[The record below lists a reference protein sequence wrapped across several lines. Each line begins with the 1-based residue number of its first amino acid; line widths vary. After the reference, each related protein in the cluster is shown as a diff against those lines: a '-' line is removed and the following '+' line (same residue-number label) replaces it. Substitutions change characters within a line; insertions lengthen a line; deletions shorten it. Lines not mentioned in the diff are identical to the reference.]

1 MTLSTLSAAA
11 IQTRPQPPV
20 IASEEEA
27 RFLDYPGARAPDR
40 QRRVDAHGVSLA
52 CYEWGA
58 PDAPPVLLVHG
69 ALDFARTF
77 DVFAPL
83 IADAGFRVVGYDQR
97 GHGDSSHAALYGW
110 VADERD
116 LLTVA
121 DSITRQPMPV
131 IGHSKGGSL
140 LIHAIEA
147 LPHRFTR
154 FACIDGMPFRSPHPD
169 TAMHERRYMSP
180 EIISNWLA
188 NRHTAASAARKPS
201 PLQEIARRRARMN
214 PRLSHEWLCYLV
226 TQGAQQDADGWRWK
240 LDPAIR
246 LGGFGA
252 MRSRWMTDRLPGFP
266 VPLLALFST
275 ISEPM
280 GWDCSLED
288 LAPFLPPSARGVAM
302 PDTGHFIHIERPR
315 ETADLII
322 DFLRP

>member
-1 MTLSTLSAAA
+1 MQDVPAPAHPLDPTP
-11 IQTRPQPPV
+11 RPLPLAP
-20 IASEEEA
+20 EEA
-27 RFLDYPGARAPDR
+27 RFLDFPGARAPDR
-40 QRRVDAHGVSLA
+40 LRRVDAHGVDLA
-52 CYEWGA
+52 VHEWGA

-83 IADAGFRVVGYDQR
+83 IADAGFRVVSYDQR
-97 GHGDSSHAALYGW
+97 GHGDSAHAALYGW

-116 LLTVA
+116 LLMVA
-121 DSITRQPMPV
+121 DSITRQPIPV

-154 FACIDGMPFRSPHPD
+154 FACIDGMLFRSPHPD
-169 TAMHERRYMSP
+169 TAMHERRSMSRKT
-180 EIISNWLA
+180 IDDWLA
-188 NRHTAASAARKPS
+188 HRHSAASAERKPS
-201 PLQEIARRRARMN
+201 PLEDVARRRARMN
-214 PRLSHEWLCYLV
+214 PRLGHEWLCYLV
-226 TQGAQQDADGWRWK
+226 TQGAQHDAAGWRWK

-246 LGGFGA
+246 PGGFVA

-275 ISEPM
+275 IAEPM
-280 GWDCSLED
+280 GWDCTYED
-288 LAPFLPPSARGVAM
+288 LAPYLPALARGIPM

-315 ETADLII
+315 ETADLVI
-322 DFLRP
+322 DFLRA

>member
-1 MTLSTLSAAA
+1 MSGIEETEV
-11 IQTRPQPPV
+11 Q
-20 IASEEEA
+20 EEA
-27 RFLDYPGARAPDR
+27 QADVLRSELAFHRYPGARPPDR
-40 QRRVDAHGVSLA
+40 QGQVDVFGVKIA
-52 CYEWGA
+52 TYEWGA

-83 IADAGFRVVGYDQR
+83 IADGGYRVVSYDHR
-97 GHGDSSHAALYGW
+97 GHGDSSPAALYGW

-116 LLTVA
+116 LLCVA
-121 DSITRQPMPV
+121 DAVSKQPMPV

-169 TAMHERRYMSP
+169 TAMHERRYMTPEVISKWLDHRHVSP
-180 EIISNWLA
+180 DSE
-188 NRHTAASAARKPS
+188 RKPGE
-201 PLQEIARRRARMN
+201 LQALAARRARLN

-226 TQGAQQDADGWRWK
+226 SKGAYEQPDGWRWK

-246 LGGFGA
+246 PGGFGV

-275 ISEPM
+275 IDEPM
-280 GWDCSLED
+280 GWDCKLED
-288 LAPFLPPSARGVAM
+288 LIGYLPASAQAIAM
-302 PDTGHFIHIERPR
+302 ADTGHFIHIERPR
-315 ETADLII
+315 QTADLIL

>member
-1 MTLSTLSAAA
+1 MSG
-11 IQTRPQPPV
+11 IQETEVQD
-20 IASEEEA
+20 EA
-27 RFLDYPGARAPDR
+27 QAGVLQDELAFHRYPGARPPDR
-40 QRRVDAHGVSLA
+40 QGQVDVFGVKIA
-52 CYEWGA
+52 TYEWGA

-83 IADAGFRVVGYDQR
+83 IADGGYRVVSYDHR
-97 GHGDSSHAALYGW
+97 GHGDSSPAALYGW

-116 LLTVA
+116 LLCVA
-121 DSITRQPMPV
+121 DAVSKQPMPV

-169 TAMHERRYMSP
+169 TAMHERRYMTPEVIAKWLDHRHVSP
-180 EIISNWLA
+180 ESE
-188 NRHTAASAARKPS
+188 RKPGE
-201 PLQEIARRRARMN
+201 LQALAARRARLN

-226 TQGAQQDADGWRWK
+226 SKGAYEQPDGWRWK

-246 LGGFGA
+246 PGGFGV

-275 ISEPM
+275 IDEPM
-280 GWDCSLED
+280 GWDCKLED
-288 LAPFLPPSARGVAM
+288 LIGYLPASAQAIAM
-302 PDTGHFIHIERPR
+302 ADTGHCIHIERPR
-315 ETADLII
+315 QTADLIL

>member
-1 MTLSTLSAAA
+1 MNTFA
-11 IQTRPQPPV
+11 
-20 IASEEEA
+20 
-27 RFLDYPGARAPDR
+27 FPGARAPDR
-40 QRRVDAHGVSLA
+40 QRHVDANGVRLA
-52 CYEWGA
+52 CYEWGTA
-58 PDAPPVLLVHG
+58 EAPPVLLVHG

-83 IADAGFRVVGYDQR
+83 IADAGFRVVSYDQR

-121 DSITRQPMPV
+121 DSITRQPIPV

-140 LIHAIEA
+140 LVHAIEA

-180 EIISNWLA
+180 EIIGKWLA
-188 NRHTAASAARKPS
+188 NRHTAASAIRKPS
-201 PLQEIARRRARMN
+201 PLQDIARRRARMN

-226 TQGAQQDADGWRWK
+226 TKGAQHDADGWRWK

-246 LGGFGA
+246 PGGFGP

-266 VPLLALFST
+266 VPLMALFST
-275 ISEPM
+275 VAEPM
-280 GWDCSLED
+280 GWDCTLED
-288 LAPFLPPSARGVAM
+288 LAPFLPASARALAL

-315 ETADLII
+315 ETADLVI
-322 DFLRP
+322 DFLRS

>member
-1 MTLSTLSAAA
+1 MQDVPAPAHPLDPTP
-11 IQTRPQPPV
+11 RPLPLAP
-20 IASEEEA
+20 EEA
-27 RFLDYPGARAPDR
+27 RFLDFPGARAPDR
-40 QRRVDAHGVSLA
+40 QRRVDAHGVDLA
-52 CYEWGA
+52 VHEWGA

-83 IADAGFRVVGYDQR
+83 IADAGFRVVSYDQR
-97 GHGDSSHAALYGW
+97 GHGDSAHAALYGW

-116 LLTVA
+116 LLMVA
-121 DSITRQPMPV
+121 DSITRQPIPV

-169 TAMHERRYMSP
+169 TAMHERRSMSRKT
-180 EIISNWLA
+180 IDDWLA
-188 NRHTAASAARKPS
+188 HRHSAASAERKPS
-201 PLQEIARRRARMN
+201 PLEDVARRRARMN
-214 PRLSHEWLCYLV
+214 PRLGHEWLCYLV
-226 TQGAQQDADGWRWK
+226 TQGAQHDAAGWRWK

-246 LGGFGA
+246 PGGFGA

-275 ISEPM
+275 IAEPM
-280 GWDCSLED
+280 GWDCTYED
-288 LAPFLPPSARGVAM
+288 LAPYLPTLARGIPM

-315 ETADLII
+315 ETADLVI
-322 DFLRP
+322 DFLRA

>member
-1 MTLSTLSAAA
+1 MPSFNPSEATIELRSSPSTG
-11 IQTRPQPPV
+11 
-20 IASEEEA
+20 ASEDA
-27 RFLDYPGARAPDR
+27 RFFDFPGARPPDR
-40 QRRVDAHGVSLA
+40 QRRVDVSGVSLA

-58 PDAPPVLLVHG
+58 AESPPVLLVHG

-83 IADAGFRVVGYDQR
+83 IADAGFRVVSYDQR

-116 LLTVA
+116 LLSVA

-180 EIISNWLA
+180 EIINSWLDH
-188 NRHTAASAARKPS
+188 RHTAASATRKPS

-226 TQGAQQDADGWRWK
+226 TKGARHDADGWRWK

-246 LGGFGA
+246 PGGFGA

-266 VPLLALFST
+266 VPLMALFST
-275 ISEPM
+275 ITEPM
-280 GWDCSLED
+280 GWDCTLED
-288 LAPFLPPSARGVAM
+288 IAAFLPATARALAM

-322 DFLRP
+322 DFLRS